1 MEIMIS
7 ENEVQKAVDWLRDN
21 AEEAA
26 KRKAER
32 IYLEEFRKS
41 LKAIIMKE
49 NITATVSAQERD
61 AYADPRYIA
70 HLETMRMAIKA
81 DEKIKFMRVAAE
93 AKIEAWRSM
102 NANYRSM
109 KI

>member
-1 MEIMIS
+1 MTVIS
-7 ENEVQKAVDWLRDN
+7 EKEVEQAVDYLRDT

-26 KRKAER
+26 KCKAER

-49 NITATVSAQERD
+49 SIDATVSAQERE
-61 AYADPRYIA
+61 AYADPRYIS
-70 HLETMRMAIKA
+70 HLESMRLAVKA
-81 DEKIKFMRVAAE
+81 DEKIKFLRVAAE

-102 NANYRSM
+102 NANYRAM
-109 KI
+109 KL

>member
-1 MEIMIS
+1 MIS
-7 ENEVQKAVDWLRDN
+7 EKEVEQAVDYLRDT
-21 AEEAA
+21 AEQAA
-26 KRKAER
+26 KCKAER

-49 NITATVSAQERD
+49 SVDATVSAQERE

-70 HLETMRMAIKA
+70 HLETMRMAISA
-81 DEKIKFMRVAAE
+81 DEKIRFMRVAAE

-102 NANYRSM
+102 NANYRAM

>member
-1 MEIMIS
+1 MIS
-7 ENEVQKAVDWLRDN
+7 EQEVEKAVDYLRDT

-49 NITATVSAQERD
+49 FVDATVSAQERE
-61 AYADPRYIA
+61 AYADPRYIG
-70 HLETMRMAIKA
+70 HLETMRMAIQA
-81 DEKIKFMRVAAE
+81 DEKIKFTRVAAE

-102 NANYRSM
+102 NANYRAM